1 MKCFFFFILLAN
13 YLTKIIGNF
22 SLGAW
27 TPIDTNT
34 QNVIDL
40 AKKAVDKFNSEGNEE
55 VEFSEVSNALQQV
68 VAGMNYKLIIK
79 TTLKKCSNK
88 DECIKYL
95 EATIFEQVW
104 TNTLNITVEA
114 LPPVTT
120 ETPTRSIYK
129 LIYLK
134 SSVEEYIKSFYLFQK

>member
-1 MKCFFFFILLAN
+1 MKYFFFFILFAN
-13 YLTKIIGNF
+13 YLIKTKGNF

-27 TPIDTNT
+27 TPIDTT
-34 QNVIDL
+34 TENVIDL
-40 AKKAVDKFNSEGNEE
+40 AKKAVEKFNFEENEE
-55 VEFSEVSNALQQV
+55 VEFSGVSNALQQV

-79 TTLKKCSNK
+79 TTLKECPIKNK
-88 DECIKYL
+88 CIKYL

-129 LIYLK
+129 SIHLET
-134 SSVEEYIKSFYLFQK
+134 SVEEYIKSFYSYQK